1 VLLLAEWEALS
12 PAQIATVMGCLAI
25 TARGR
30 LHRARRR
37 FRAAFEA
44 LLASDDSTPGREVSK
59 LPTTTASFAKEQS

>member
-1 VLLLAEWEALS
+1 V
-12 PAQIATVMGCLAI
+12 
-25 TARGR
+25 RG
-30 LHRARRR
+30 AG